1 MQYGISN
8 YSHHIVYHTLY
19 ILKLILTRSLYLL
32 TSFTHFD
39 YTTPHPH
46 PATLATTNLY
56 SVSRK
61 NFQMLNNTVH
71 LLKNLY

>member
-1 MQYGISN
+1 MNIKNSKHN
-8 YSHHIVYHTLY
+8 

-32 TSFTHFD
+32 TSFMHFD
-39 YTTPHPH
+39 YTPPH
-46 PATLATTNLY
+46 PAPLATTNLS
-56 SVSRK
+56 SVSYK